1 MEQVQTYLLQAEKQ
15 CQQHG
20 SRLTAQRKRVLSLL
34 LQAEKALSAY
44 ELLDLF
50 EIHFKQ
56 PLAPMSIYRTL
67 EFLESVH
74 LAHKLNIANK
84 YVACA
89 HIGCGHSHTLS
100 QFLFCQQCQR
110 VDETSLDSSMRAE
123 LAGTMKQTGY
133 RLLSPQIEL
142 SCICN
147 ACQLQDDAD
156 NSTAHIQ
163 N

>member
-50 EIHFKQ
+50 ESQFNQ

-67 EFLESVH
+67 EFLEGVH

-89 HIGCGHSHTLS
+89 HIGCGHSHGLS

-110 VDETSLDSSMRAE
+110 VDETRLDSAMRAE
-123 LAGTMKQTGY
+123 LAGAMKQTGY

-142 SCICN
+142 NCICN
-147 ACQLQDDAD
+147 ACLLQGDGNA
-156 NSTAHIQ
+156 NTAHSQI
-163 N
+163 

>member
-1 MEQVQTYLLQAEKQ
+1 MEQVQAYLLQAEKQ
-15 CQQHG
+15 CQRHG

-34 LQAEKALSAY
+34 LQAQKALSAY

-89 HIGCGHSHTLS
+89 HIGCEHSHTLS

-110 VDETSLDSSMRAE
+110 VDETSLHASMKAE
-123 LAGTMKQTGY
+123 LTGKMKQTGY
-133 RLLSPQIEL
+133 QLLSPQIEL

-147 ACQLQDDAD
+147 SCLLKSDAI
-156 NSTAHIQ
+156 NTSPLTRT
-163 N
+163 